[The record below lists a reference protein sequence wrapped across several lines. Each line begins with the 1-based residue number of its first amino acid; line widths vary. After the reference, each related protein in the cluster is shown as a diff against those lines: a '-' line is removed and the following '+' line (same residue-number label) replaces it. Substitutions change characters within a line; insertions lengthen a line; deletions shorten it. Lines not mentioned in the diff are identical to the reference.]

1 MTQRIAVI
9 GLALAIA
16 FAPVSASAQSR
27 ARGKTP
33 TFLEMFPR
41 EQMDCGKR
49 GWAFPSLIGGNT
61 PLTACILKYRNNAG
75 RSPFGPL

>member
-1 MTQRIAVI
+1 MVPRIAAI
-9 GLALAIA
+9 GLALVIA

-27 ARGKTP
+27 SRGKTA

-49 GWAFPSLIGGNT
+49 GWTFPGLYGGHI

-75 RSPFGPL
+75 RSPFGAL

>member
-1 MTQRIAVI
+1 MVQRIASI
-9 GLALAIA
+9 GLVLAIA

-27 ARGKTP
+27 SRGKTA

-49 GWAFPSLIGGNT
+49 GWTFDGLIGGRM